1 MDQEKKLDKMMEK
14 QNKAIIKTLK
24 AFLKHFDKPFYAIV
38 NPVQE
43 LDKFFDLNT
52 DWDWIIYIAVRTSE
66 WDFTMGY
73 TTDIDIGDIQSV
85 INWLKRRA
93 DNALRFE
100 YDDYE

>member
-1 MDQEKKLDKMMEK
+1 M
-14 QNKAIIKTLK
+14 
-24 AFLKHFDKPFYAIV
+24 
-38 NPVQE
+38 E

-52 DWDWIIYIAVRTSE
+52 DWDWIIYISVRTSE
-66 WDFTMGY
+66 WDYTMGY

-85 INWLKRRA
+85 INRLKRRV

>member
-1 MDQEKKLDKMMEK
+1 
-14 QNKAIIKTLK
+14 
-24 AFLKHFDKPFYAIV
+24 
-38 NPVQE
+38 
-43 LDKFFDLNT
+43 
-52 DWDWIIYIAVRTSE
+52 
-66 WDFTMGY
+66 MGY

>member
-1 MDQEKKLDKMMEK
+1 MER
-14 QNKAIIKTLK
+14 QNRAIIKTLK
-24 AFLKHFDKPFYAIV
+24 AFLKHFDRAFYSIEE
-38 NPVQE
+38 PVKE
-43 LDKFFDLNT
+43 LEKFFELNT
-52 DWDWIIYIAVRTSE
+52 DWDWIIYISVRTSE